1 MGNGGRRTSASALA
15 DPYVVSGTTMSRPG
29 GHGFRTEKQE
39 SPERPR
45 SPGPRALPL
54 EAGGPPNQETQP
66 NPGCGSQVD
75 QGPRPQRQG
84 ARAHTWA
91 NVPIG
96 QVQDDAHCPVLQEVL
111 PLSCWVQNGTAVGTA
126 TLPAPKRCSLPHEDQ
141 EERGPRVPS
150 PAPSFRPSGS
160 GLLPG
165 RLSVRSPGREE
176 GGSESGSQGPA
187 AQCKSAYH
195 TGK

>member
-1 MGNGGRRTSASALA
+1 
-15 DPYVVSGTTMSRPG
+15 MSRPG

-126 TLPAPKRCSLPHEDQ
+126 TLPAPKRCSLPA
-141 EERGPRVPS
+141 RGPGGAGPACPFPRSLVQAERLQPS
-150 PAPSFRPSGS
+150 PRETFCSLPR
-160 GLLPG
+160 PG
-165 RLSVRSPGREE
+165 RGRFRVRIAGTSCSMQICLPHREVKPRHGRDPRVAPGD
-176 GGSESGSQGPA
+176 
-187 AQCKSAYH
+187 
-195 TGK
+195 